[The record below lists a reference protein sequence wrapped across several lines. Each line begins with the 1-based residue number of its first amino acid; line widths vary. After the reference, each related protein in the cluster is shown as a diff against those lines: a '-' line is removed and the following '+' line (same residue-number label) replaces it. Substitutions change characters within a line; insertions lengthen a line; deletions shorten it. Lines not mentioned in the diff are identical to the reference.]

1 MRNKNKKILGQ
12 KILTFVYSVT
22 HITPPSSLVD
32 EMYKWIYISS
42 ALSTSNYRGTL
53 DHCKQIEIVKIN
65 VKILSFHHKVYGF

>member
-1 MRNKNKKILGQ
+1 MNKNKKIGGG

-42 ALSTSNYRGTL
+42 TLSTSNYRGTL
-53 DHCKQIEIVKIN
+53 NHCKQTEIVKIN